1 MDLGLNGKVALVAG
15 GSSGIGLAIARE
27 LIQEGATV
35 AICGR
40 DPDRLA
46 SARAE
51 LGDRATTTPLDV
63 CDHEAAAA
71 WVERTAAEHGGVHLL
86 VTNAG
91 GPPPGTTTD
100 FDLDGY
106 RAAVELGMLA
116 HIGLVQAAMPH
127 LRKAGWGRIV
137 MITSETVRTPIPEY
151 ALSNIVR
158 PGLVGYAKTLVREL
172 GAGDITVNV
181 LAPGYTAT
189 AALPGPVEEVAAEA
203 GIPLGRVAR
212 PDEVAAAAVFL
223 MSERAG
229 FITGTVQVVDGGRAL
244 GV

>member
-1 MDLGLNGKVALVAG
+1 MDLGLKEKVALVAG
-15 GSSGIGLAIARE
+15 GSAGIGLAIARE
-27 LIQEGATV
+27 LVAEGARV

-46 SARAE
+46 AARAE
-51 LGDRATTTPLDV
+51 LGEAVTTTVLDI
-63 CDHEAAAA
+63 CDTGAARA
-71 WVERTAAEHGGVHLL
+71 WVDRSAAEHGAVNLL

-91 GPPPGTTTD
+91 GPPAGASGAFSLED
-100 FDLDGY
+100 Y
-106 RAAVELGMLA
+106 RAAVELGMIA
-116 HIGLVQAAMPH
+116 HIGLVQAALPH
-127 LRKAGWGRIV
+127 LRTAGWGRIV
-137 MITSETVRTPIPEY
+137 MITSETVRQPIPEY

-158 PGLVGYAKTLVREL
+158 PGIVGYAKTLVREL

-212 PDEVAAAAVFL
+212 PEEVAAAAVFL
-223 MSERAG
+223 LSERAG